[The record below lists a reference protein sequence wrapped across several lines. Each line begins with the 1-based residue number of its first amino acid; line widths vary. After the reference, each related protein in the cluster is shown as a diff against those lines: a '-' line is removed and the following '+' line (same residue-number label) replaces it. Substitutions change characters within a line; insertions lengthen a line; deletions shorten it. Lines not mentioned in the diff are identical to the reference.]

1 MKLISLNVAVFEK
14 NNPQLRKFFSKYKS
28 DFVCLQEVTKR
39 VGDDAIEDYLSKD
52 PIDESTKNLKYSFFA
67 PLWIKKGFSKDNFH
81 GKEKF
86 EFSYGGNIEFGNY
99 VKSKYDIV
107 KGQNIFV
114 QNHFTYVTD
123 WSNWPEEDHRAV
135 QVVDVLIAKD
145 KKLRLLNYHGIW
157 TQHKQGNDLT
167 LSACKTIKRLASE
180 VDYPVIIT
188 GDFNLFPDTPSIKL
202 FENNFII
209 LPNKYCIKTTRPR
222 SNELSGVKRNVVDYI
237 FVSKNI
243 KVNNFEVLQ
252 SDVSD
257 HLPLI
262 LDFDLGNS

>member
-1 MKLISLNVAVFEK
+1 MNLISLNVAVFEK
-14 NNPQLRKFFSKYKS
+14 NNSQLRKFFSKYQS

-52 PIDESTKNLKYSFFA
+52 PIDESTRGIKYSFFG
-67 PLWIKKGFSKDNFH
+67 PLWIKKGFSMKNFH

-99 VKSKYDIV
+99 VKSKYEIV

-123 WSNWPEEDHRAV
+123 WSNWPQEDHRAV
-135 QVVDVLIAKD
+135 QVVDVLIKKD

-157 TQHKQGNDLT
+157 TQHKQGNELT
-167 LSACKTIKRLASE
+167 LEACRKIERLASE
-180 VDYPVIIT
+180 VDYPVIIN
-188 GDFNLFPDTPSIKL
+188 GDFNLFPDTPSIRVFDDK
-202 FENNFII
+202 FIN
-209 LPNKYCIKTTRPR
+209 LLNKYNVKTTRPS
-222 SNELSGVKRNVVDYI
+222 SNELSAKSRNVVDYI

-243 KVNNFEVLQ
+243 KVNKFEVIE

-257 HLPLI
+257 HLPLM
-262 LDFDLGNS
+262 LDFDLS

>member
-14 NNPQLRKFFSKYKS
+14 NNPQLKVFKKYPS

-52 PIDESTKNLKYSFFA
+52 PIDGTTKQLKYSFFG
-67 PLWIKKGFSKDNFH
+67 PLWIKKGFSMNNFH

-99 VKSKYDIV
+99 VKSKYEMV

-123 WSNWPEEDHRAV
+123 WSNWPEEDYRAV
-135 QVVDVLIAKD
+135 QVVDILITEN
-145 KKLRLLNYHGIW
+145 KKLRLINYRGIW

-167 LSACKTIKRLASE
+167 LKACKTIERLALE
-180 VDYPVIIT
+180 VDYPVIIS
-188 GDFNLFPDTPSIKL
+188 GDFNLFPNTPSVKL
-202 FENNFII
+202 FENNFIN
-209 LPNKYCIKTTRPR
+209 LPNKYNIKTTRPS
-222 SNELSGVKRNVVDYI
+222 SNELSGKGRNVVDYI

-243 KVNNFEVLQ
+243 KVYKFEVIK
-252 SDVSD
+252 SNVSD
-257 HLPLI
+257 HLPLM
-262 LDFDLGNS
+262 LDFDLS